1 MIIDHTRHSIL
12 VIGKQ
17 YPSCAFCV
25 RDTIT
30 MLTPYFFGILCNHM
44 ISLIPV
50 TKIVCNGECNYI
62 DPIKVEPLTRTIFE
76 GGSISLDVSYQV
88 STVDRTVTIDW
99 GDGDETTISSIGEGR
114 LFFTDTHDYRQDGSY
129 TVMFTITTSAG
140 EIITEQ
146 TTITVINVAPAISD
160 ATLSTLLTRDEVS
173 LDVTFT
179 DPGVEDS
186 HTISINWGDGTP
198 ADIIL
203 SDSVSLS
210 TTATISKDHIYGM
223 AGIYLVSAI
232 VTDSKGATSSEESSV
247 VTVYGE
253 NADFATSARIEE
265 ISDINGA
272 MVTAFFNVRG
282 YLDSD
287 PASGKLQLSDDAEEI
302 FESTTIKTAVIGP
315 DNIISVVGEGKF
327 INGVPGEWIG
337 NDYAFEASLAD
348 GPDAVM
354 LYIYNVSFVENPIGN
369 DDFKLFV
376 IDEGTVVRGDVVRV
390 STASASQA
398 VLTEPFMETS
408 EPLPIETAEALPTE
422 TTD

>member
-1 MIIDHTRHSIL
+1 
-12 VIGKQ
+12 
-17 YPSCAFCV
+17 
-25 RDTIT
+25 
-30 MLTPYFFGILCNHM
+30 
-44 ISLIPV
+44 
-50 TKIVCNGECNYI
+50 
-62 DPIKVEPLTRTIFE
+62 
-76 GGSISLDVSYQV
+76 
-88 STVDRTVTIDW
+88 
-99 GDGDETTISSIGEGR
+99 
-114 LFFTDTHDYRQDGSY
+114 
-129 TVMFTITTSAG
+129 
-140 EIITEQ
+140 
-146 TTITVINVAPAISD
+146 
-160 ATLSTLLTRDEVS
+160 
-173 LDVTFT
+173 
-179 DPGVEDS
+179 
-186 HTISINWGDGTP
+186 
-198 ADIIL
+198 
-203 SDSVSLS
+203 
-210 TTATISKDHIYGM
+210 M